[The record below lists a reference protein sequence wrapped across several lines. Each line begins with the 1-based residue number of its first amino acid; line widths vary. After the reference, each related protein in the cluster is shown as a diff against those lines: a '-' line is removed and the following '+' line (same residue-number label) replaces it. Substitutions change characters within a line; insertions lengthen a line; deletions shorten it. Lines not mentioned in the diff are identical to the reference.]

1 MNPHQNTKIMKQR
14 ISTEELKHK
23 NFGKI
28 TTTVVHLIL
37 VALLFL
43 NFFTYPDPSPG
54 QDGVEILTSPL
65 AVVSLPENDKSGE
78 DKINEE
84 KEVIVPKPIE
94 PEEKPKKQTPKTIDK
109 KVKVDKSSDEI
120 ALAKKIKD
128 QKDAAEKA
136 QKLEDARIEKANDAK
151 NKNKDLFDK
160 SKNVKPGGTG
170 SDGEDP
176 NPGILEN
183 LGSGLSLG
191 GGLGNRGV
199 VTAPTFDPVE
209 QVKGKV
215 TIDVC
220 VDINGNVLT
229 AESTIKNSTIISQP
243 VIQQAV
249 KTAKKWKFEKGKR
262 ACGTITYILK
272 LK

>member
-1 MNPHQNTKIMKQR
+1 MKQR
-14 ISTEELKHK
+14 ISTEELK
-23 NFGKI
+23 NINLGRI
-28 TTTVVHLIL
+28 TTTVVHLVL

-43 NFFTYPDPSPG
+43 NFFTYPDPPPG
-54 QDGVEILTSPL
+54 QDGIEVLTSPL
-65 AVVSLPENDKSGE
+65 SVLSSPENDKSGQ
-78 DKINEE
+78 DKIDEE
-84 KEVIVPKPIE
+84 KEVIVPKEID
-94 PEEKPKKQTPKTIDK
+94 PEVKPKKQTPKTIDK
-109 KVKVDKSSDEI
+109 KVKVDKSSEEI
-120 ALAKKIKD
+120 ALAKKIKE
-128 QKDAAEKA
+128 QKEAEEKA
-136 QKLEDARIEKANDAK
+136 QAIEEDRIQEENDREKKANDAK

-160 SKNVKPGGTG
+160 SKNGKPVGTG
-170 SDGEDP
+170 SVGEDP
-176 NPGILEN
+176 NPEILKD
-183 LGSGLSLG
+183 LGSGMSLG

-199 VTAPTFDPVE
+199 VIAPTFDPVE

-229 AESTIKNSTIISQP
+229 AESTLKNSTIISQP

-249 KTAKKWKFEKGKR
+249 KSAEKWKFEKGKR